1 MRRVLFAT
9 CATACLIAATAQAQ
23 DILDIARKAAA
34 GALQPGQTSQTLPGV
49 TQAQAGGALKS
60 ALGIAVDSVV
70 NRLGKQGGFL
80 NDPLVRIGLP
90 GGLKDVAPILQAT
103 GKAGLLTDLEARM
116 NRGAELATPPARKLF
131 HAAVDK
137 MTWTD
142 AIGIVTGGKD
152 AATQYLRRTSGL
164 ELENQMRP
172 IVGQQLQGAGAIK
185 AFDSVV
191 SKAGGQQGVS
201 AIAGALGGVLGG
213 TSGQSAQNLSK
224 LNVTDYVTNKA
235 VDGIFTYVAKEEA
248 AIRANPLGAGSKII
262 STVFGA
268 IR

>member
-1 MRRVLFAT
+1 MRFLTLTLAT
-9 CATACLIAATAQAQ
+9 MACLATSSGYAQ
-23 DILDIARKAAA
+23 DILDAARKVAAD
-34 GALQPGQTSQTLPGV
+34 ALQPGQSAQSLPGISQT
-49 TQAQAGGALKS
+49 QASGALKA
-60 ALGIAVDSVV
+60 ALGKAVDSVV
-70 NRLGKQGGFL
+70 NRLGTQGGFL

-90 GGLKDVAPILQAT
+90 GALKDVAPILQAT
-103 GKAGLLTDLEARM
+103 GKAGLLTDLESRM
-116 NRGAELATPPARKLF
+116 NRGAELATPAARKLF

-137 MTWTD
+137 MSWGD
-142 AIGIVTGGKD
+142 AISIVTGGKD

-172 IVGQQLQGAGAIK
+172 IVGKQLQGAGAIK

-191 SKAGGQQGVS
+191 SKVGGQKNVG

-213 TSGQSAQNLSK
+213 NAGQSAQNLGT

-248 AIRANPLGAGSKII
+248 VIRANPLAAGSKLI

>member
-1 MRRVLFAT
+1 MRKFCLLTGALICVLTQSAH
-9 CATACLIAATAQAQ
+9 AQ
-23 DILDIARKAAA
+23 DILDMARKAAT
-34 GALQPGQTSQTLPGV
+34 GVVQPSQSSQSLPGISQT
-49 TQAQAGGALKS
+49 QASGALKS

-103 GKAGLLTDLEARM
+103 GKAGLLTDLESRM

-137 MTWTD
+137 MTWSD

-152 AATQYLRRTSGL
+152 AATQYLRRTAGQ
-164 ELENQMRP
+164 ELESQMRP

-185 AFDSVV
+185 AFDSVINKV
-191 SKAGGQQGVS
+191 GGQQGVG

-213 TSGQSAQNLSK
+213 QPAQNLSK
-224 LNVTDYVTNKA
+224 LNVTDYVTSKA

-248 AIRANPLGAGSKII
+248 GIRANPLGAGSKQI

>member
-1 MRRVLFAT
+1 MRKILFAT
-9 CATACLIAATAQAQ
+9 AAFVCLFVATAQAQ
-23 DILDIARKAAA
+23 DILDIARKAAT
-34 GALQPGQTSQTLPGV
+34 GAIQPSQGNPNLPGV
-49 TQAQAGGALKS
+49 TQVQAGGALKS
-60 ALGIAVDSVV
+60 ALNIAVDSVV
-70 NRLGKQGGFL
+70 SRLGKQGGFF

-90 GGLKDVAPILQAT
+90 GGLKEVAPILQAT
-103 GKAGLLTDLEARM
+103 GKAVLLNDLEARM
-116 NRGAELATPPARKLF
+116 NRGAELATPLARKLF
-131 HAAVDK
+131 HTAVDK

-152 AATQYLRRTSGL
+152 AATQYLRRTAGL
-164 ELENQMRP
+164 ELENKMRP

-191 SKAGGQQGVS
+191 SKVGGQQGVS

-213 TSGQSAQNLSK
+213 NSGQNLGK

-235 VDGIFTYVAKEEA
+235 VDGIFAYVAKEEA
-248 AIRANPLGAGSKII
+248 AIRANPLGAGSKLI